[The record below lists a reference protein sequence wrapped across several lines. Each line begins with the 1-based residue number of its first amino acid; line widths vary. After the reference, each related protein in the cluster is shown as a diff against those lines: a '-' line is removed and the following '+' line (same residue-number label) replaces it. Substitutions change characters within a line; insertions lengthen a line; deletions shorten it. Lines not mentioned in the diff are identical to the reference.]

1 MSQPTDPAGVTRD
14 PFAMAKRAETKRGLP
29 PVHLWNPPFCGDI
42 DMKIAADGTW
52 FYQGSPIGR
61 PAMVRLFSTILRK
74 DPDRF
79 VLVTPVECVGIT
91 VEDAP
96 FQAIVM
102 TPRTENGQQELT
114 FRTNVEDE
122 VTVDAEHPIRFEPD
136 PKGGLR
142 PYVLV
147 RDGLWARLTRAIAL
161 DLMALAEIKGEAC
174 GVRSSGVFFA
184 IGSASMLAYDAASG
198 TD

>member
-1 MSQPTDPAGVTRD
+1 MSQPIDPAGVTRD
-14 PFAMAKRAETKRGLP
+14 PFAMAIRAETTRGLP

-79 VLVTPVECVGIT
+79 VLVTPVERVGIT

-102 TPRTENGQQELT
+102 TASSENGRQVLT
-114 FRTNVEDE
+114 FRTNVDDE
-122 VTVDAEHPIRFEPD
+122 VTADADHPLRFEPD

-147 RDGLWARLTRAIAL
+147 RGGLWARLTRAIAL
-161 DLMALAEIKGEAC
+161 DLMALVEINDDSC
-174 GVRSSGVFFA
+174 GVWSSGTFFA
-184 IGSASMLAYDAASG
+184 MGPVSLLADDAASG